1 MSQQQLLITIIGT
14 TITFAMT
21 VIGAS
26 LVFFIRSEESPRIN
40 TLVLGF
46 SSGVMIAAS
55 VWSLLI
61 PSLEEGA
68 LLWGKLSWIPAATG
82 FIAGG
87 LFMVIADK
95 LIPSREE
102 LPQLHKPS
110 KLFVAV
116 LVHNIP
122 EGLAVGFA
130 FGSAITSADNAAF
143 FTALGL
149 AVGIA
154 IQNLPEGAAVSLPM
168 RSVTGKPLKAFG
180 YGVISG
186 AVEPVFA
193 LLGILLATSIASIQP
208 WLLAFSAG
216 AMIFV
221 VAEDLIPDSKLES
234 NPKLGAWGVMLG
246 FAIMMILDVTLG

>member
-1 MSQQQLLITIIGT
+1 MTEQQMIV
-14 TITFAMT
+14 T
-21 VIGAS
+21 VIGTLITFLMTAAGS
-26 LVFFIRSEESPRIN
+26 ALVFLIKSRSPKTN
-40 TLVLGF
+40 TIVLGF

-55 VWSLLI
+55 VWSLLL
-61 PSLEEGA
+61 PSLEQAQIYFEDFNYIPTCVGF
-68 LLWGKLSWIPAATG
+68 LL
-82 FIAGG
+82 GG
-87 LFMVIADK
+87 MFMVIADK
-95 LIPSREE
+95 LTHQSNIETVLR
-102 LPQLHKPS
+102 KPS

-130 FGSAITSADNAAF
+130 FGFAMTTGSDAAYYSAL
-143 FTALGL
+143 ALS
-149 AVGIA
+149 VGIA
-154 IQNLPEGAAVSLPM
+154 IQNLPEGLAVALPFKSATNS
-168 RSVTGKPLKAFG
+168 RAKGFF

-186 AVEPVFA
+186 TVEPLFA
-193 LLGILLATSIASIQP
+193 VVGILMASFLTAIQP

-246 FAIMMILDVTLG
+246 FALMMILDVALG